1 MQAFK
6 MRRNQHQ
13 KKAKPIMT
21 GNEYIEI
28 QGGKPLSGSVCVQGS
43 KNAILP
49 MLAASLLPEKGCSV
63 IRNIPPLNDIL
74 VAMEIMRYV
83 GATVDYFPKEKVVS
97 VDATHVNRG
106 DLPESLTR
114 RLRASVLFI
123 PPLLKR
129 LGEVRLPSVGG
140 CPLGARNLNY
150 HYRGFARLGATITKE
165 DEFVI
170 YGENFQ
176 GATVYLDFPSHTG
189 TENLM
194 MAACFSK
201 GESVIENA
209 ASDPEIYDFANF
221 LIKMGAKIHGLGMRT
236 ITVEGVEKLDPID
249 HYAMNDRLDAGLF
262 MMAAGIAGGKVSI
275 IGVAPGDLRIL
286 VEKMKQMGVD
296 IGINGHV
303 LDVSSPGK
311 NLKPV
316 NILTCPYPGFAT
328 DFQPAIMAL
337 SCIADGQ
344 SYIRERIFDKRFSQ
358 VVELR
363 KMGAS
368 IDLDEEDGLAIIN
381 GPTAFNGGDT
391 NPDNIRAAS
400 CILLAGLACP
410 ENTTI
415 RNIYQLGRG
424 HFDIIDRFRQLD
436 AQIELIAP

>member
-1 MQAFK
+1 
-6 MRRNQHQ
+6 
-13 KKAKPIMT
+13 MT

-28 QGGKPLSGSVCVQGS
+28 KGGKPLSGSVCVQGS

-63 IRNIPPLNDIL
+63 IRNVPPLNDIL

-83 GATVDYFPKEKVVS
+83 GATVDYFPKEKVVC
-97 VDATHVNRG
+97 VDATHVSKG

-129 LGEVRLPSVGG
+129 LGEIHLPSVGG

-170 YGENFQ
+170 KGENFQ
-176 GATVYLDFPSHTG
+176 GATLYLDFPSHTG

-201 GESVIENA
+201 GMSVIENA

-221 LIKMGAKIHGLGMRT
+221 LIKMGTKIHGLGTRT
-236 ITVEGVEKLDPID
+236 ITVEGVDRLNPID

-286 VEKMKQMGVD
+286 VEKMKQMGVE
-296 IGINGHV
+296 IGVNGHV
-303 LDVSSPGK
+303 LDVSSRGK

-316 NILTCPYPGFAT
+316 NVLTCPYPGFAT

-358 VVELR
+358 VADLR
-363 KMGAS
+363 EMGAS
-368 IDLDEEDGLAIIN
+368 IDLDEGDGLAVIN
-381 GPTAFNGGDT
+381 GPTSFRGGDT

-400 CILLAGLACP
+400 CILLAGLASR
-410 ENTTI
+410 ETTII

-424 HFDIIDRFRQLD
+424 HFDIVDRFQQLG
-436 AQIELIAP
+436 ANVERISP